1 MKVKLLSEGAYMPER
16 AHRDDAG
23 ADLRTPVK
31 FVLGAHESA
40 VVDFG
45 LAVEIP
51 PGYYGELMSKSGLN
65 VKHNIQSMG
74 GVIDSGYTGT
84 IKGRVTNNGDYDHV
98 FYRGDKVMQ
107 LVIKPCLCCGFSE
120 ASEFDYETERGDA
133 GYGSTGSR

>member
-1 MKVKLLSEGAYMPER
+1 MKVKLLSEDAYTPER

-65 VKHNIQSMG
+65 VKHNIQCMG
-74 GVIDSGYTGT
+74 GVIDSGYIGT
-84 IKGRVTNNGDYDHV
+84 IKGRITNNGDYDYE
-98 FYRGDKVMQ
+98 FERGDKVMQ
-107 LVIKPCLCCGFSE
+107 LVIKPCLCCDVTVVDELDDS
-120 ASEFDYETERGDA
+120 ERGTD
-133 GYGSTGSR
+133 GFGSTGR

>member
-1 MKVKLLSEGAYMPER
+1 MKVKLLSEDAYTPER

-65 VKHNIQSMG
+65 VKHNIQCMG

-84 IKGRVTNNGDYDHV
+84 IKGRITNNGDYDYE
-98 FYRGDKVMQ
+98 FERGDKVMQ
-107 LVIKPCLCCGFSE
+107 LVIKPCLCCDVTVVDELDDS
-120 ASEFDYETERGDA
+120 ERGTD
-133 GYGSTGSR
+133 GFGSTGR

>member
-1 MKVKLLSEGAYMPER
+1 MKVKLLSEDAYMPER

-65 VKHNIQSMG
+65 VKHNIQSAG
-74 GVIDSGYTGT
+74 GVIDAGYTGT
-84 IKGRVTNNGDYDHV
+84 IRGRITNNGDYDYE
-98 FYRGDKVMQ
+98 FRRGDKVMQ
-107 LVIKPCLCCGFSE
+107 LVVKPCLCCDVNVVDELDDSDRGTDGF
-120 ASEFDYETERGDA
+120 
-133 GYGSTGSR
+133 GSTGR